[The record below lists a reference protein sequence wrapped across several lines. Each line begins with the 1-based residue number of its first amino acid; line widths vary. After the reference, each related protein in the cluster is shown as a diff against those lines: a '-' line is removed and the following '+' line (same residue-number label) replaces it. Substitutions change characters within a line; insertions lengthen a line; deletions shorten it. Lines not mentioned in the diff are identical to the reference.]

1 MADNTLN
8 ELLRQNAIP
17 PQTRTAP
24 IRVGAQTGGDAEPA
38 FKNSYIRENLSIDIS
53 PSGHTGLRGN
63 LRYAEAVSGIALG
76 RGVIQVEPRCLLH
89 MAEAVAAEMF
99 ATVPAGD
106 NNQLTRPFGPL
117 QHAQNDHS
125 SATFSII

>member
-24 IRVGAQTGGDAEPA
+24 IRGGAQTGGDAESA

-63 LRYAEAVSGIALG
+63 LRYAEAVLGIALG
-76 RGVIQVEPRCLLH
+76 RGVIQV
-89 MAEAVAAEMF
+89 
-99 ATVPAGD
+99 
-106 NNQLTRPFGPL
+106 
-117 QHAQNDHS
+117 
-125 SATFSII
+125 

>member
-1 MADNTLN
+1 MADNTQN

-24 IRVGAQTGGDAEPA
+24 TRVGAQTGGDAESA
-38 FKNSYIRENLSIDIS
+38 FKNWYIRENLSIDIS

-89 MAEAVAAEMF
+89 MAEAIAAEMF
-99 ATVPAGD
+99 AAVPTGHD
-106 NNQLTRPFGPL
+106 DQLIAPLSPF
-117 QHAQNDHS
+117 QHTQNDHP
-125 SATFSII
+125 SAAFSIV